1 MLKLKRAK
9 TEESVGFLPEEYL
22 VKRRER
28 RTNVMAV
35 ALFITVMA
43 SVAIAFV
50 VTDRNW
56 HDVRSARGMVN
67 DPFVLAT
74 DQITA
79 MEAYEV
85 RVGKMLEKAHVAVG
99 LLDVVPK
106 SILIA
111 EVIRRMPDGLSLL
124 RFEFKTNE
132 MKSVRPKAPAV
143 RSIASSASRSVEVE
157 KDVEHEPRRWRSQVE
172 IEGLAPTDQEVS
184 RFMDA
189 MVDLKL
195 MSRVR
200 LEYSREK
207 EIGEQVMREY
217 RIVMTIG
224 PNADVRQMVQV
235 EEDGVAK

>member
-1 MLKLKRAK
+1 MLKFKR
-9 TEESVGFLPEEYL
+9 TESEESVGFLPEEYL

-56 HDVRSARGMVN
+56 HDVRTARVMVN
-67 DPFVLAT
+67 EQFVLAS
-74 DQITA
+74 DQIQA

-99 LLDVVPK
+99 LLDAVPK
-106 SILIA
+106 SILMA
-111 EVIRRMPDGLSLL
+111 EVIRRMPEGLSFL

-132 MKSVRPKAPAV
+132 IKSVRPKAPAV
-143 RSIASSASRSVEVE
+143 RSIASSSSRSEVKEE
-157 KDVEHEPRRWRSQVE
+157 KNKYEPRRWTSQVE

-184 RFMDA
+184 RFIDA

-195 MSRVR
+195 ISRVR

-207 EIGEQVMREY
+207 EIGEQTMREY

-224 PNADVRQMVQV
+224 PNADVRQMAQV
-235 EEDGVAK
+235 AEEEFAK